1 MKSYSAAVLGMVVA
15 ALVSIAA
22 AQSNI
27 AGTWEGEATP
37 SAGGA
42 PNTWTQTLEQ
52 DGIQVTGS
60 YVDAVG
66 ANAQVTGTLSGNQ
79 ARLVLQFEG
88 FAVTANFVVDGN
100 QWTMCTYS
108 SSVNDEI
115 QGTCSGTRAQ

>member
-1 MKSYSAAVLGMVVA
+1 MRSYSAAVLGMVVA
-15 ALVSIAA
+15 ALVGVAA

-60 YVDAVG
+60 YVDAAG

-79 ARLVLQFEG
+79 ARLVLQFED
-88 FAVTANFVVDGN
+88 FAVTANFVVDDD
-100 QWTMCTYS
+100 QWTMCTYN
-108 SSVNDEI
+108 SSVDYEI
-115 QGTCSGTRAQ
+115 RGTCSGTRAQ

>member
-1 MKSYSAAVLGMVVA
+1 MMVA
-15 ALVSIAA
+15 ALVGIAA

-37 SAGGA
+37 SAGGT

-88 FAVTANFVVDGN
+88 FAVTANFIVDGDE
-100 QWTMCTYS
+100 WTMCTYS